1 MYIHTSMSPTTIYIY
16 YKGEDSN
23 CRKNM
28 KEHYNRQQEAVRGFI
43 KIYEDFWWC
52 IISNTK
58 SHESRKTTDFNPFL
72 VLLPIILGWKMDL
85 DLLGGAGGVY

>member
-1 MYIHTSMSPTTIYIY
+1 MYIHTSMSPTTIYIYIY

-43 KIYEDFWWC
+43 KIYEDF
-52 IISNTK
+52 
-58 SHESRKTTDFNPFL
+58 
-72 VLLPIILGWKMDL
+72 
-85 DLLGGAGGVY
+85 